1 MIVIKLWLDLHRK
14 LIESSPK
21 YFLIPAC
28 SLQLTE
34 RKIRVFQQVKLD
46 KRKL

>member
-1 MIVIKLWLDLHRK
+1 MIVIKLWLDLRCK

-28 SLQLTE
+28 SLRLTE
-34 RKIRVFQQVKLD
+34 RKTRVVKQQN
-46 KRKL
+46 RITATI